1 MPHCT
6 CLDCLFSTVLKTALQ
21 NILLLLMT
29 SSLHVALIFFAKKK
43 HPRFKSAHHE
53 LSKQESPA
61 DAKVSERDL
70 QQSLLYL

>member
-1 MPHCT
+1 MPRLFVQHSIKNSITKYFIITDDIITT
-6 CLDCLFSTVLKTALQ
+6 CCP
-21 NILLLLMT
+21 N
-29 SSLHVALIFFAKKK
+29 FFAKK
-43 HPRFKSAHHE
+43 HPQFKSTHHE